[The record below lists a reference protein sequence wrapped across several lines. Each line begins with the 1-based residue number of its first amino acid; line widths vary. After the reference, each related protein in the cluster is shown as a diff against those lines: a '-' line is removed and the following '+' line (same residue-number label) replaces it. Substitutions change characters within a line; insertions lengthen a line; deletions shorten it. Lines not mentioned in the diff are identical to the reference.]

1 MHAVGARTL
10 EDLVIWQL
18 AVQLRDRV
26 VAVSDNAS
34 FDRDRRLRDQL
45 RAAAGSIAANVAEG
59 YGRFRPREFARF
71 LRYANGS
78 VFEVRS
84 HLSDAHARRFLDD
97 QTLAEIMLLCRRTS
111 IAITRLNRYLERCER
126 DGPAST

>member
-1 MHAVGARTL
+1 VGAKQL
-10 EDLVIWQL
+10 EDLVVWQL
-18 AVQLRDRV
+18 AVLLRDRV
-26 VAVSDNAS
+26 IAISDSVS
-34 FDRDRRLRDQL
+34 FDCDRRLRDQV
-45 RAAAGSIAANVAEG
+45 RTAAGSIAANVAEG

-84 HLSDAHARRFLDD
+84 HLSDAHARRFLDEK
-97 QTLAEIMLLCRRTS
+97 TLAEVMLLCRRTS

-126 DGPAST
+126 EGPRSS